1 MVCLLSRP
9 PNANFAP
16 ATIAVPLPLAF
27 DNTQVDDQHLPDT
40 ATDATKVIQA
50 WLLTLLRRHPQLDAA
65 ASSMDT
71 ASAAAAAGP
80 SSSSMD
86 DMQHYE
92 QMLEQAEGQG
102 CLHLDVHITGHSLGG
117 LLSEVATVES
127 AGFSAR
133 HGAEWH
139 CTSFE
144 SPGLPDL

>member
-1 MVCLLSRP
+1 MTCAR
-9 PNANFAP
+9 P
-16 ATIAVPLPLAF
+16 ATI
-27 DNTQVDDQHLPDT
+27 DTTQVDDQHLPDT

-71 ASAAAAAGP
+71 DAAAAAAAAAGP
-80 SSSSMD
+80 SSSSLG
-86 DMQHYE
+86 DMQHHE
-92 QMLEQAEGQG
+92 QMLEQSEGQG

-127 AGFSAR
+127 AGFAAR

>member
-1 MVCLLSRP
+1 ML
-9 PNANFAP
+9 
-16 ATIAVPLPLAF
+16 
-27 DNTQVDDQHLPDT
+27 QVDDQHLPDT

-65 ASSMDT
+65 STSTNSHNIFMHHQQEQQEE
-71 ASAAAAAGP
+71 ASADVFG
-80 SSSSMD
+80 D
-86 DMQHYE
+86 
-92 QMLEQAEGQG
+92 GG
-102 CLHLDVHITGHSLGG
+102 LHLDVHITGHSLGG

-127 AGFSAR
+127 AGFAAR